1 MALTDLQ
8 RSVCRLLARN
18 RIASGESYVA
28 GDAALNEWISAAR
41 VSRDIDVFHDTEEAL
56 QVTWDADRRLLE
68 AEGFGVHV
76 LRERRAFVEAEVRS
90 GADGVR
96 MEWTRDSAF
105 RFFPLVSHDDL
116 GLTLHPFDLATNK
129 VLALV
134 GRLEARD
141 WVDVIESETR
151 IQPLGFVAFAA
162 CGKDPGFSPASI
174 LEEAAR
180 SDRYST
186 EEIRDLVFADE
197 PPNAA
202 SLSRQWKGLLDTANE
217 VVRLLPAE
225 EVGRCVL
232 ASSGSL
238 CKASPDEL
246 RDSLAQGDRLI
257 FHPGRIRGA
266 LPQILQ

>member
-18 RIASGESYVA
+18 RIESGESYVA
-28 GDAALNEWISAAR
+28 GGAALNEWISAAR
-41 VSRDIDVFHDTEEAL
+41 VSRDIDVFHDTDEAL
-56 QVTWDADRRLLE
+56 QSTWDADRRLLE
-68 AEGFGVHV
+68 AEGLVVRV
-76 LRERRAFVEAEVRS
+76 LRERRAFIEAEVRA

-96 MEWTRDSAF
+96 MEWARDSAF
-105 RFFPLVSHDDL
+105 RFFPLVAHDEL

-134 GRLEARD
+134 GRLEVRD
-141 WVDVIESETR
+141 WIDVIASDAR
-151 IQPLGFVAFAA
+151 VQPLGFLAFAA
-162 CGKDPGFSPASI
+162 CGKDPGFNPASI

-180 SDRYST
+180 SDRYSVD
-186 EEIRDLVFADE
+186 EVRDLLFAGE
-197 PPNAA
+197 PPDAA
-202 SLSRQWKGLLDTANE
+202 DLSRQWRTILDVANE

-225 EVGRCVL
+225 EIGRCVL

-238 CKASPDEL
+238 CTATPREL
-246 RDSLAQGDRLI
+246 RNALAEGGRLI

-266 LPQILQ
+266 LPQIVP